1 MLNPWWRRKRRTR
14 GEESRRRTT
23 FRYFPTVS
31 GRPKQAWHRL
41 SCAAWLFLL
50 YPALLSRFLP
60 PVSGSTCS
68 FYSSTTLFSPLREPP
83 GSSRSRPRHAFCS
96 SPLEGCGSVAGSLL
110 PPASHVATQ
119 PECLF
124 GTRLRCC
131 LADSPAVLL
140 SFSLLMSP
148 FTEPW
153 DFLESHRGN
162 GRELGFGISSGFQR
176 FPEKAREKR
185 FPTVEI
191 V

>member
-96 SPLEGCGSVAGSLL
+96 SPLKDVEAWRARFSHQPATWPRNRNACLVLDWDAAWLILL
-110 PPASHVATQ
+110 PFSFLFPSW
-119 PECLF
+119 CLH
-124 GTRLRCC
+124 
-131 LADSPAVLL
+131 SQ
-140 SFSLLMSP
+140 SLGI
-148 FTEPW
+148 
-153 DFLESHRGN
+153 FLNRIGGMDEN
-162 GRELGFGISSGFQR
+162 
-176 FPEKAREKR
+176 
-185 FPTVEI
+185 
-191 V
+191 